1 MDVDAQESVRFFGH
15 VIQPPLMERELVHS
29 KYNPVRM
36 PKIGA
41 LAVAVAALMAAGSAM
56 AAEQLYGGGA
66 TFPAPAYVG
75 TTYQD
80 TNPDSRLSTNAGNH
94 LLPGQ
99 TPPWQSVGT
108 LPVTSFF
115 QDYTSDTTNSISYCQ
130 TGSGFGK
137 TALGG
142 AIANQV
148 CRDFSTTPLGFTT
161 PAGINQPDFIGTDSP
176 LSSADY
182 TNLMTGTNAAR
193 SPIVQIPT
201 LAGAIALPHNA
212 SVNGVVN
219 VDLSVEM
226 VCKIY
231 AGVIDDWSLVTT
243 LPSPPATPAGSG
255 PIHVAYRQDTSGTTF
270 AFTSYLAAR
279 CNNQFGI
286 PANFFK
292 PNQSFTAA
300 LLPATPA
307 GIYAASSANQG
318 NNGVVTAVVAT
329 NNAVGY
335 ADFGEVQ
342 SQGADYARV
351 TGFDP
356 AAFGTA
362 GPISISAVNRG
373 RVLDGA
379 VINLPP
385 AAPVVPTATKN
396 CMLLINPAT
405 TIPGRYPIAAFTYI
419 NSYHS
424 GNGTAAHVTAIRNL
438 QAAFYKASRPAL
450 PAGFAYLDGNLVF
463 RNLMNNIIA
472 GTGGEPGCVF

>member
-1 MDVDAQESVRFFGH
+1 M
-15 VIQPPLMERELVHS
+15 HS

-56 AAEQLYGGGA
+56 AAESLYGGGA

-75 TTYQD
+75 SDYLL
-80 TNPDSRLSTNAGNH
+80 TNPDSRLSTNAGNN
-94 LLPGQ
+94 LLQ
-99 TPPWQSVGT
+99 TPPWQSAP
-108 LPVTSFF
+108 LSATSFF
-115 QDYTSDTTNSISYCQ
+115 QDYTNDTTNLISYCQ

-137 TALGG
+137 TTLGG
-142 AIANQV
+142 AVSNQF
-148 CRDFSTTPLGFTT
+148 CRDFSTTPLGFTS
-161 PAGINQPDFIGTDSP
+161 PAANTRPDFIGTDSP
-176 LSSADY
+176 ISTADY

-255 PIHVAYRQDTSGTTF
+255 PIHIAYRQDGSGTTF
-270 AFTSYLAAR
+270 AFTSYLAAK

-318 NNGVVTAVVAT
+318 NNGVVTAVVGT

-342 SQGADYARV
+342 TQSADYARV
-351 TGFDP
+351 SGFDP

-362 GPISISAVNRG
+362 GAIPLPVSALNRG

-405 TIPGRYPIAAFTYI
+405 VIAGRYPIAAFTYI
-419 NSYHS
+419 NTYHS
-424 GNGTAAHVTAIRNL
+424 GNGAAVHVTAIRDL
-438 QAAFYKASRPAL
+438 QAAFYKTSRPAL
-450 PAGFAYLDGNLVF
+450 PAGFAYLDGNLTF

>member
-1 MDVDAQESVRFFGH
+1 M
-15 VIQPPLMERELVHS
+15 HS
-29 KYNPVRM
+29 KHNLVRI

-66 TFPAPAYVG
+66 TFPSPAYVG
-75 TTYQD
+75 NTYLSTD
-80 TNPDSRLSTNAGNH
+80 PDSRLSTNAGNGP
-94 LLPGQ
+94 LNLPYKFVS
-99 TPPWQSVGT
+99 TLSATSV
-108 LPVTSFF
+108 F
-115 QDYTSDTTNSISYCQ
+115 QDYTNDTTNQISYCQ

-137 TALGG
+137 TTLGG
-142 AIANQV
+142 AISAQQ
-148 CRDFSTTPLGFTT
+148 CKDFGPGNTPLGFTS
-161 PAGINQPDFIGTDSP
+161 PAANTRPDFIGTDSP
-176 LSSADY
+176 ISTADY
-182 TNLMTGTNAAR
+182 TNFMTGTNAAR

-231 AGVIDDWSLVTT
+231 AGVIDVWSSVVT
-243 LPSPPATPAGSG
+243 LPAPPGTPAGSG

-270 AFTSYLAAR
+270 AFTSYLAAK

-318 NNGVVTAVVAT
+318 NNGVVTKVVGT

-362 GPISISAVNRG
+362 GAISLSASAPTLNRG

-396 CMLLINPAT
+396 CMLLINPAAA
-405 TIPGRYPIAAFTYI
+405 IPGRYPIAAFTYI
-419 NSYHS
+419 NTYHS
-424 GNGTAAHVTAIRNL
+424 GNGAGIHVTAVKDL
-438 QAAFYKASRPAL
+438 LKAFYKGLPTSRPAL
-450 PAGFAYLDGNLVF
+450 PAGFAYLDGNLAY
-463 RNLMNNIIA
+463 RNLLNNIIN
-472 GTGGEPGCVF
+472 GTGGEPGCTF